1 MIEIQNYAPFIQ
13 LAVAFDFAC
22 VTFNSKKEKI
32 QNQIDNLS
40 GLAKDLIKKHQAK
53 ISEDIKR
60 EILNPSL
67 ASYEN
72 KLTNKLK
79 ERQKRIN
86 HKLTTL
92 ENMDAH
98 FLGPVSLVSGIY
110 CTIVLLLIGEIDQS
124 TYLVRTYTFFTEFTF
139 IILLGFIIGEIR
151 ANIKHVKNPD
161 FQIYKYTYLLTLF
174 ASICSISA
182 SLIMSISKF
191 NLNFLFFRDI
201 QFIDISHYS
210 LIIPFIS
217 FLGVLLWLI
226 SFTLSTVFLVILSI
240 VTRWHYHIQIKW
252 FRTKQV
258 LSILLK
264 YIKETSKYKEI
275 KIVEKTSSLDGI
287 FEKSA
292 SSPSIEE
299 ESQHEVFN
307 KTNPTQA
314 PQKLIVSKNKT
325 PRKRKT

>member
-32 QNQIDNLS
+32 QKQINSLS
-40 GLAKDLIKKHQAK
+40 LLAEDLIRKHQAK
-53 ISEDIKR
+53 ISEDITKD
-60 EILNPSL
+60 ILNPGL
-67 ASYEN
+67 VSYEK

-79 ERQKRIN
+79 QRQKWLN
-86 HKLTTL
+86 NKLTAL
-92 ENMDAH
+92 KNMDAH

-151 ANIKHVKNPD
+151 ANIKHVKNEEY
-161 FQIYKYTYLLTLF
+161 QIYKYTYLLTLF

-191 NLNFLFFRDI
+191 NLSFLFFRDI
-201 QFIDISHYS
+201 PFIDISHYS

-226 SFTLSTVFLVILSI
+226 SFTLSTVFFVILSI
-240 VTRWHYHIQIKW
+240 VTRWNYHIQIKW
-252 FRTKQV
+252 FRTKQG
-258 LSILLK
+258 LRILLK

-275 KIVEKTSSLDGI
+275 KIVEKTSSLDSI
-287 FEKSA
+287 FEKST

-299 ESQHEVFN
+299 QPQQKVLN
-307 KTNPTQA
+307 KTNSTRTLKKQ
-314 PQKLIVSKNKT
+314 IVLKNKT